1 MKRFTKCGICG
12 KVECACTVI
21 QNQKFRFLNN
31 GTGNCQSLTLT
42 AGKISTILFQL
53 EIKLTIFSLNNFT
66 CLGSGQCIPDF
77 FIGCIFASPF
87 HIITNRPFK
96 KCCTLRYNTDFFTE
110 IMLAVGSDILPIHQN
125 RSLCDIVK
133 TCDQVDES
141 GFATA
146 GTADDSDSLAF
157 LYRKADIRKT
167 WCACACIG
175 KGNILKF
182 YGIFSGCG
190 SRSGVIRIIH
200 GSFYFKDVGNT
211 VCTCGRFVQSNDQ
224 RCKFDEL
231 NDHLCHVIVKRNNFT
246 LLHVT

>member
-12 KVECACTVI
+12 KVKCACTVI
-21 QNQKFRFLNN
+21 KDQKFRFLNDS
-31 GTGNCQSLTLT
+31 TGNCQSLTLT
-42 AGKISTILFQL
+42 TGKISAILFQF
-53 EIKLTIFSLNNFT
+53 EIKLTVFSLNDFT

-87 HIITNRPFK
+87 HIFADRP
-96 KCCTLRYNTDFFTE
+96 
-110 IMLAVGSDILPIHQN
+110 
-125 RSLCDIVK
+125 LCGFVK

-141 GFATA
+141 GFTTA
-146 GTADDSDSLAF
+146 GTTDDSDSLAF

-211 VCTCGRFVQSNDQ
+211 VCTCGRFV
-224 RCKFDEL
+224 
-231 NDHLCHVIVKRNNFT
+231 
-246 LLHVT
+246 